1 MVAADNEYVP
11 VLQRFESTTG
21 PVVVD
26 GQTIALVAKTRA
38 IELGGPAFSFFYVRS
53 RPAHVEIL
61 DRHGARRVVRIPDVQ
76 RIVTGAIVATAA
88 ACVIGTR
95 MHRRSA

>member
-1 MVAADNEYVP
+1 MT
-11 VLQRFESTTG
+11 VLRRFESTTG

-38 IELGGPAFSFFYVRS
+38 IEVGGPTLSFFHVHS

-61 DRHGARRVVRIPDVQ
+61 DRGGDRRVVRVRDVQ
-76 RIVTGAIVATAA
+76 RMVTGAIVAATAV
-88 ACVIGTR
+88 CVVGTR
-95 MHRRSA
+95 MRRRTA

>member
-1 MVAADNEYVP
+1 M
-11 VLQRFESTTG
+11 LQRFESTTG

-26 GQTIALVAKTRA
+26 GQTIALVATTRA
-38 IELGGPAFSFFYVRS
+38 IELGGPSLSFFHVRS

-61 DRHGARRVVRIPDVQ
+61 DRHGARRVVRIRDVH
-76 RIVTGAIVATAA
+76 RLITGAIVTTAA

-95 MHRRSA
+95 LRRRNV